1 MLGPEIT
8 GVLPHKQMVCFKG
21 RCVCWMYVVNYADHK
36 ENVEEGN
43 TTIPGR
49 TRSGRVATQDMTK
62 ESPEKVCMLSL
73 RGLRKLQ
80 FRSQYKY
87 VFTSINIRSSYATA

>member
-1 MLGPEIT
+1 M
-8 GVLPHKQMVCFKG
+8 
-21 RCVCWMYVVNYADHK
+21 NYADPK

-49 TRSGRVATQDMTK
+49 TRSGRVASQDMTK

-73 RGLRKLQ
+73 
-80 FRSQYKY
+80 
-87 VFTSINIRSSYATA
+87 

>member
-1 MLGPEIT
+1 M
-8 GVLPHKQMVCFKG
+8 
-21 RCVCWMYVVNYADHK
+21 NYADPK

-49 TRSGRVATQDMTK
+49 TRSGRVASQDMTK

-73 RGLRKLQ
+73 RGLRRLQ
-80 FRSQYKY
+80 YMSQYRY
-87 VFTSINIRSSYATA
+87 VFNSLNIRS